1 MREKYANTNINGQ
14 DEERH
19 VQNTNTKKKET
30 RKEVKEKGEEG
41 GARKDLN
48 SIMMDRF

>member
-1 MREKYANTNINGQ
+1 MREKYANTYINGR
-14 DEERH
+14 DEERR
-19 VQNTNTKKKET
+19 VQNTNTKKET
-30 RKEVKEKGEEG
+30 RKEVKKKGEEG